1 MNLERMKRLAD
12 NLEKDQPIKKEKKK
26 VVDDI
31 RRKEHANGRDRISK
45 RA

>member
-1 MNLERMKRLAD
+1 MDLERMKQLAD
-12 NLEKDQPIKKEKKK
+12 NLEKEQPIKKEKKK

-31 RRKEHANGRDRISK
+31 RRKEHVNGRNRIPT